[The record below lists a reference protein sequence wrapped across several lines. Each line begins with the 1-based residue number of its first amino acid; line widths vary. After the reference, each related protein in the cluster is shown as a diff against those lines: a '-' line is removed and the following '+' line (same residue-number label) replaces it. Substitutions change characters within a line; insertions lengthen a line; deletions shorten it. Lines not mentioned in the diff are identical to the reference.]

1 MVIASPQETTPRALD
16 SMEFRRALGHF
27 ATGVT
32 VVTYQPEGTDLSG
45 STGECRGTT
54 VNSFTSVSL
63 DPPLI
68 LVSLGRRTRSAAA
81 LRTGS
86 PFAVN
91 VLHHGQRDLAM
102 HFAGRPKPDTL
113 VGWEVRAGVPHLASC
128 AAYFRCVA
136 RDVHEAGDH
145 VLVVGLVEE
154 FQAYGHPPLLF
165 YRGAFEHLRTP
176 AVPQPAAELSPEFPE
191 LW

>member
-1 MVIASPQETTPRALD
+1 MVTASSTGTSLGAID

-32 VVTYQPEGTDLSG
+32 VVTYAPEGID
-45 STGECRGTT
+45 EFRGTT

-63 DPPLI
+63 DPPLV
-68 LVSLGRRTRSAAA
+68 LVSLGRQTRAAAA
-81 LRTGS
+81 LRPGS
-86 PFAVN
+86 AYAVN

-102 HFAGRPKPDTL
+102 HFAGRPEPGLRVD
-113 VGWEVRAGVPHLASC
+113 WEVRGGVPQLADC
-128 AAYFRCVA
+128 GACFRCVA

-145 VLVVGLVEE
+145 LLVVGLVEE
-154 FQAYGHPPLLF
+154 FQAHGHPPLLF
-165 YRGAFEHLRTP
+165 YRGAFEELP
-176 AVPQPAAELSPEFPE
+176 DNGAVQPDDGSERDFIGDFPE

>member
-1 MVIASPQETTPRALD
+1 MVITSPQVPGPTAID
-16 SMEFRRALGHF
+16 SAEFRRALGHF

-32 VVTYQPEGTDLSG
+32 VVTYQPEDID
-45 STGECRGTT
+45 EFRGTT

-63 DPPLI
+63 NPPLV
-68 LVSLGRRTRSAAA
+68 LVSLGKQTRASAA
-81 LRTGS
+81 LRVGS
-86 PFAVN
+86 QFAVN

-102 HFAGRPKPDTL
+102 YFAGRPKPETQ
-113 VGWEVRAGVPHLASC
+113 VEWEVRAGVPHLADC
-128 AAYFRCVA
+128 GAHFRCIT
-136 RDVHEAGDH
+136 RDVHNAGDH

-154 FQAYGHPPLLF
+154 FQAQGHPPLLF

-176 AVPQPAAELSPEFPE
+176 AAPQPATEVFTDFPE

>member
-1 MVIASPQETTPRALD
+1 MVTPSQETGPAAAGM
-16 SMEFRRALGHF
+16 MEFRRTLGHF

-32 VVTYQPEGTDLSG
+32 VVTYRAEGID
-45 STGECRGTT
+45 EFRGTT

-68 LVSLGRRTRSAAA
+68 LVSLGRATRAAAA
-81 LRTGS
+81 LHEGS

-102 HFAGRPKPDTL
+102 HFAGRPQPGTR
-113 VGWEVRAGVPHLASC
+113 VEWEVRAGVPQLAESG
-128 AAYFRCVA
+128 AHFRCVT
-136 RDVHEAGDH
+136 RNVHGAGDH

-154 FQAYGHPPLLF
+154 FQVHGRPPLLF
-165 YRGAFEHLRTP
+165 YRGAFEYLP
-176 AVPQPAAELSPEFPE
+176 DPAATEPGAEIAREVFTDFPE

>member
-1 MVIASPQETTPRALD
+1 MVITSQGPQPSAID
-16 SMEFRRALGHF
+16 AMEFRRALGHF

-32 VVTYQPEGTDLSG
+32 VVTYQPDGIDEF
-45 STGECRGTT
+45 RGTT

-68 LVSLGRRTRSAAA
+68 LVSLGRQTRSAAA
-81 LRTGS
+81 LHPGKR
-86 PFAVN
+86 FAVN

-102 HFAGRPKPDTL
+102 HFAGRPNPETPVD
-113 VGWEVRAGVPHLASC
+113 WEVRDGVPHLAGSG
-128 AAYFRCVA
+128 AYFRCVA

-145 VLVVGLVEE
+145 LLVVGLVEE
-154 FQAYGHPPLLF
+154 FQAHGHPPLLF

-176 AVPQPAAELSPEFPE
+176 VVPQPAAEVYIDFPE